1 MSKISH
7 CRANVTKAGQNV
19 QRAIEHSPELGDA
32 RADGSPSGQL
42 PPGGFMTG

>member
-1 MSKISH
+1 MSKILH
-7 CRANVTKAGQNV
+7 YRATITKTSQNV
-19 QRAIEHSPELGDA
+19 QRAIEYSPELGDA